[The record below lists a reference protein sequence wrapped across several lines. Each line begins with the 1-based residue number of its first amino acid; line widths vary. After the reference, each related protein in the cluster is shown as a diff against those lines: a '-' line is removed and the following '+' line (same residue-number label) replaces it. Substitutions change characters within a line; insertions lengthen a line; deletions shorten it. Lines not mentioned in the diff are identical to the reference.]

1 MLAGVRVT
9 SWVDDSALAQ
19 VGARAANDGLG
30 RHRRGSSVASAENFH
45 GVFQLRKALPHVFLI
60 SLSERSHGPG
70 QEVHSLS
77 CKKACESAWHLSPE
91 AAVSVFSKYFL
102 FSESVAFAP
111 SFFPKRHL

>member
-19 VGARAANDGLG
+19 VGARAARRARASPKRQQCGL
-30 RHRRGSSVASAENFH
+30 RGEFSWC
-45 GVFQLRKALPHVFLI
+45 RKALPHVFLI
-60 SLSERSHGPG
+60 SLSERSHEPG

-77 CKKACESAWHLSPE
+77 YKACESARHLSPE

-111 SFFPKRHL
+111 FFPKRNL